1 MRFPKLTEL
10 DKDQAAIYNGAPPE
24 GTVLIVGPPGTGKS
38 VIAFHRAHMLQQLK
52 RDPRVI
58 MYNKVLRRYTSSRGS
73 VASDVEVSTLHSW
86 AGGWWSGLLRRR
98 FARLPT
104 VDRDGYAL
112 DWAAIQVH
120 AVEQASSQGG
130 AQVVNWGHLVI
141 DEGQD
146 FPPSMYACLQLTMNV
161 ANASGASPKL
171 AVTVLADENQRLT
184 PSKNSTINEIRQ
196 NLGLH
201 AGDRNV
207 FSLKKNYR
215 NTRQVADFAKCFY
228 VGLPTGKP
236 DAPSRTGDLPAVSVV
251 AADTHKKFLTACAE
265 KIAKYARL
273 RRTEEIAV
281 LVMREAVRGPMLN
294 RLKARLEGE
303 KVAIQSYSSSDE
315 EFKDADALTFD
326 KPGHITVLNAA
337 SAKGLEFDAV
347 FVIDPGSLMSA
358 GSADINA
365 RMTLYVLCSR
375 ARSFLNVM
383 LLADDNAEKL
393 LQWVPDTLYEKEDL

>member
-1 MRFPKLTEL
+1 MRFPKISEL
-10 DKDQAAIYNGAPPE
+10 DKDQSAIYNGAPPE

-38 VIAFHRAHMLQQLK
+38 VIAFHRAHLLQQLG
-52 RDPRVI
+52 RRPRVI
-58 MYNKVLRRYTSSRGS
+58 MYNKVLARYTSGRGN
-73 VASDVEVSTLHSW
+73 VASKVKVSTLHSW
-86 AGGWWSGLLRRR
+86 AGGWWSGIVRRGY
-98 FARLPT
+98 ARLPT
-104 VDRDGYAL
+104 VAGDGYAL
-112 DWAAIQVH
+112 DWAAMQVE
-120 AVEQASSQGG
+120 AVRKASSQGG
-130 AQVVNWGHLVI
+130 AEVVNWGHLVI

-161 ANASGASPKL
+161 ANASGAEPKL
-171 AVTVLADENQRLT
+171 AATVLADENQRLT
-184 PSKNSTINEIRQ
+184 PTKNSTINEIRQ

-215 NTRQVADFAKCFY
+215 NTREVAEFAGCFY

-236 DAPSRTGDLPAVSVV
+236 DTPTRTGDRPVVSLV
-251 AADTHKKFLTACAE
+251 AADNHKKFLSACAE
-265 KIAKYARL
+265 KIAMYAKL

-281 LVMREAVRGPMLN
+281 LVMREAIRGSMVN
-294 RLKARLEGE
+294 RLKARLHGDAI
-303 KVAIQSYSSSDE
+303 AIQSYSSSDE
-315 EFKDADALTFD
+315 EFKDADVLAFD
-326 KPGHITVLNAA
+326 KPGHVTVLNAA

-347 FVIDPGSLMSA
+347 FVIDPGALMSA

-383 LLADDNAEKL
+383 LLQDDSAKEL
-393 LQWVPDTLYEKEDL
+393 LQWVPDALYEKESL